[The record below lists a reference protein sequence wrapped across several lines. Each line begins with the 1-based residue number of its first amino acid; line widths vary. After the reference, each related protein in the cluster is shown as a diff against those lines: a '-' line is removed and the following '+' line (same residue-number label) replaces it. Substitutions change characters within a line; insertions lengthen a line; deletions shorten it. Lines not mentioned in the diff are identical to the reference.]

1 MEASAR
7 RLSLTVSLVRLNS
20 WREGE
25 LLQLS

>member
-7 RLSLTVSLVRLNS
+7 RLSLTVSLVRLSS